1 MKKNQDM
8 NNIGEIWREDGWEY
22 EKHSCNMKKKSW
34 KIMKNTARSNSKIAK
49 LITDKLTV
57 VCSSNLAVEILF
69 RPDNGKFAYDM
80 ARTYQIRIHTKHHR
94 KSFNYKRTDK
104 HRRTLQNSWNRCQLF
119 VHERIIVAVV
129 TLCAL
134 DMNAQNM
141 LCACRYFASCVFL
154 SWSPHSAHT
163 FFFSRLLLLFL
174 LFSAHSQIQAMIY
187 SKCSCLLLMSF
198 TYKSHGWNVIYLL
211 CTGLLLFTFFTP
223 VSLLRVSVSQSLRT
237 VRFVSF
243 RLPIQYR

>member
-1 MKKNQDM
+1 
-8 NNIGEIWREDGWEY
+8 
-22 EKHSCNMKKKSW
+22 
-34 KIMKNTARSNSKIAK
+34 MKNTARSNSKIAK

-104 HRRTLQNSWNRCQLF
+104 HRRTLQKSWNRCQLS

-141 LCACRYFASCVFL
+141 LCACRCFCFL
-154 SWSPHSAHT
+154 CISFMIPSFGAYL
-163 FFFSRLLLLFL
+163 FFSAVVVVVFVI
-174 LFSAHSQIQAMIY
+174 FGTFTIQAMIY

-198 TYKSHGWNVIYLL
+198 TYKSHG
-211 CTGLLLFTFFTP
+211 
-223 VSLLRVSVSQSLRT
+223 
-237 VRFVSF
+237 
-243 RLPIQYR
+243 